1 MNKCT
6 PAFVR
11 NDVIIKNQDVVYRG
25 FHNMTAYTLQI
36 PKFLGGSMIVNREIL
51 HRPEAVVVIP
61 YDPNL
66 DQVVLIEQ
74 FRAACVE
81 QDQSPWMFEFV
92 AGLMDKKDETIETV
106 GRRELMEEAGL
117 EAKAMHSIASYW
129 VNPGCTDEKVHVLC
143 AHVSAQNASGVFGCP
158 DEQEDTRVLSMPVD
172 DAFQALQQGA
182 MNHSSAWIGM
192 LWLYHNRANLQK
204 QWLK

>member
-6 PAFVR
+6 PTFVR

-61 YDPNL
+61 YDL
-66 DQVVLIEQ
+66 ILTKVVLIEQ

-92 AGLMDKKDETIETV
+92 RFNGQK
-106 GRRELMEEAGL
+106 RRN
-117 EAKAMHSIASYW
+117 HR
-129 VNPGCTDEKVHVLC
+129 NC
-143 AHVSAQNASGVFGCP
+143 
-158 DEQEDTRVLSMPVD
+158 
-172 DAFQALQQGA
+172 GA
-182 MNHSSAWIGM
+182 P
-192 LWLYHNRANLQK
+192 
-204 QWLK
+204 